1 MTIRDYQSSDYA
13 QVLSLTCVTFQPFY
27 EESFPA
33 HMDYEAELVDHQH
46 GHWRE
51 DYQGQLPQLLPPDG
65 EGHALVAVE
74 DDQLLGYVIWRPDA
88 RPDHAHVEIL
98 AVAADARRRGLAE
111 SLMNRA
117 MDDMRS
123 DGRRF
128 VELGTGGDKFHE
140 PARQLYER
148 LGFHAMPLVVYL
160 RQL

>member
-1 MTIRDYQSSDYA
+1 MNIRDYQPSDYA
-13 QVLSLTCVTFQPFY
+13 QLLILTCETFQPFY
-27 EESFPA
+27 EQSFPA
-33 HMDYEAELVDHQH
+33 YMDHGAELVGHQH

-51 DYQGQLPQLLPPDG
+51 DYQRQLPQLLPPDG
-65 EGHALVAVE
+65 PGRAVVAVE
-74 DDQLLGYVIWRPDA
+74 DGQLLGYVIWRPDS

-98 AVAADARRRGLAE
+98 AVAVDARRRGLAE

-117 MDDMRS
+117 MDDMRA

-128 VELGTGGDKFHE
+128 VELGTGGDDFHA